1 MCCETQYIISITK
14 NVLSCLNVMDVGC
27 LLWKRL
33 YNLLQNSIP
42 TSGYVDEVPDAVIEN
57 NELYYTF
64 IAVVQTDLTNLRE
77 YFNQHI
83 IDEVSRPF
91 SHCCHV
97 EKS

>member
-1 MCCETQYIISITK
+1 MSAMEEA
-14 NVLSCLNVMDVGC
+14 
-27 LLWKRL
+27 
-33 YNLLQNSIP
+33 LQSASKFYSNKWV
-42 TSGYVDEVPDAVIEN
+42 VDEVPDAVIEN
-57 NELYYTF
+57 NELYYQF

-91 SHCCHV
+91 SHCHHV

>member
-1 MCCETQYIISITK
+1 MSAMEEA
-14 NVLSCLNVMDVGC
+14 
-27 LLWKRL
+27 
-33 YNLLQNSIP
+33 LQSASKFYCNKWV
-42 TSGYVDEVPDAVIEN
+42 VDEVPNAVIEN
-57 NELYYTF
+57 NELYYQF

-91 SHCCHV
+91 SHCRHV